1 MLKETIKYV
10 DYDGN
15 EREEEFR
22 FNLSRAELID
32 MNFSEAG
39 GLKAKIE
46 KIVREKDTVEIYKMF
61 TDIIKKAY
69 GEKTADGKRFVK
81 SKELSEA
88 FMQTEAY
95 SELMMKIVSDPNYA
109 ANFIN
114 AIIPSESSL
123 ASATK

>member
-123 ASATK
+123 AGTAK

>member
-1 MLKETIKYV
+1 MLKETIKYT

-32 MNFSEAG
+32 MNFSEEG
-39 GLKAKIE
+39 GLKSKIE
-46 KIVREKDTVEIYKMF
+46 KIVMEKDTVQIYKMF

-69 GEKTADGKRFVK
+69 GEKSADGKRFIK
-81 SKELSEA
+81 SKEISEG
-88 FMQTEAY
+88 FVQTEAY
-95 SELMMKIVSDPNYA
+95 SELMMKIISDPTYA

-114 AIIPSESSL
+114 AIIPSEASL
-123 ASATK
+123 ATSTK